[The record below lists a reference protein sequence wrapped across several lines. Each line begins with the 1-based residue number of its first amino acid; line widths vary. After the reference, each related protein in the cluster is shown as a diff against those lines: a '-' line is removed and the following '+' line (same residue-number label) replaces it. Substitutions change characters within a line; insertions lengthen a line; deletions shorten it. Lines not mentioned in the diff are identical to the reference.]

1 MRLFRSLTLLT
12 MLITALVTPSVFADD
27 LYQIEMILVRQNA
40 VPAIVSRAAPE
51 DWAAGA
57 QAVSPDSL
65 RTPSLNGEVEK
76 LTASNEYTVLLHKA
90 WQQNLG
96 EEATKVAIS
105 DGKEQ
110 YGQFPI
116 EGTLSMKLGRFTDVD
131 ADFWVNQFNNDG
143 LVTASERLKTE
154 SHTKNG
160 QLNFLDAGH
169 LGMLIKITSLTAPA
183 PRAAPEEIPD

>member
-1 MRLFRSLTLLT
+1 MRLFRLLTVLT
-12 MLITALVTPSVFADD
+12 MLITALVAPTAFADD

-51 DWAAGA
+51 DWATGA
-57 QAVSPDSL
+57 QPISPDSL

-90 WQQNLG
+90 WQQTLG
-96 EEATKVAIS
+96 EEASKVAIS
-105 DGKEQ
+105 EGKEQ
-110 YGQFPI
+110 FGQFPI

-131 ADFWVNQFNNDG
+131 ADFWVNQIDANG
-143 LVTASERLKTE
+143 MVTASERMKQE

-160 QLNFLDAGH
+160 QLNFLDNGH

-183 PRAAPEEIPD
+183 PRPVPDEIPD